1 MEVLLILFGVAI
13 VEAYLFLPPVRSALK
28 NRFGIDVYPFVIL
41 WRRKTGVRPSKL
53 KRYKYLK
60 IFFTIGIILVFLWT
74 AVFYVFMVPA
84 IFRFLEGF
92 AQGKAAQSPL
102 VPLIPGITIKGIYI
116 VYFALAASVAIAF
129 HELLH
134 ALAARSE
141 NVRLK
146 SWGVGVL
153 FIFPLAFVEVDEE
166 SFRASKMSTR
176 LRILG
181 AGILANT
188 IIAIIAFL
196 ILQLVISGATT
207 AVLIVDVDRGWPADM
222 AGIKAGD
229 IIVAINGTSISRI
242 TDLAQVLKPYANMS
256 VQFVV
261 KIFRPGEGIM
271 SFLVKKPS
279 TYNRLG
285 IRVTETFVIKSPTGS
300 YVEDVFRLQSFYIL
314 QWMYIINASLAVIN
328 AAPLFITDG
337 GKIISELADRLGLAG
352 KALSITLQ
360 SITAILII
368 ITISLAL
375 LTL

>member
-1 MEVLLILFGVAI
+1 MEILLILLGIAI
-13 VEAYLFLPPVRSALK
+13 VESYLFLPPIRAALK
-28 NRFGIDVYPFVIL
+28 NKFGIDVYPFIIL
-41 WRRKTGVRPSKL
+41 WRRKTEAKPMRIKN
-53 KRYKYLK
+53 RKYLK
-60 IFFTIGIILVFLWT
+60 IFFTIGVVLVFLWT

-84 IFRFLEGF
+84 ILRFLEGF
-92 AQGKAAQSPL
+92 AHGKAEQSPL

-141 NVRLK
+141 GVKLR

-153 FIFPLAFVEVDEE
+153 FIFPLAFVETDED
-166 SFRASKMSTR
+166 SFRNSKMSTR

-188 IIAIIAFL
+188 IIALIAFL
-196 ILQLVISGATT
+196 ALQLVTSGATT
-207 AVLIVDVDRGWPADM
+207 AVLIVDIDNGWPADI

-229 IIVAINGTSISRI
+229 IILSINGTNISKI
-242 TDLAQVLKPYANMS
+242 SDLAQVLKPYANMS
-256 VQFVV
+256 VQFIV

-271 SFLVKKPS
+271 EFLVRKPS
-279 TYNRLG
+279 TYERLG
-285 IRVTETFVIKSPTGS
+285 IRVTETFIRKTGVGS
-300 YVEDVFRLQSFYIL
+300 YIEDTLRLQGYYIL
-314 QWMYIINASLAVIN
+314 QWMYIINASLAMIN

-337 GKIISELADRLGLAG
+337 GKIISELASKLGLAG
-352 KALSITLQ
+352 RALSMILQ
-360 SITAILII
+360 SITAILVI

>member
-256 VQFVV
+256 AQFVV